1 MSMGSESPL
10 TGFSDLISCV
20 VERDDG
26 FAIDLPADWLQ
37 GRTSYGGLS
46 AALCLEATTRS
57 LPNLP
62 PLRSAQFQFI
72 GPAMGELKMTAE
84 ILRAGKSTVFSQAQV
99 SGEMGIAT
107 QASFCFGLS
116 RQTSHDFLNMPAPE
130 ALAPEV
136 YPAYFT
142 WPNRPNFMKHFEGR
156 LVSGARPCTADQ
168 APEMLVWLRHKDRN
182 PQSNLVSLLALADAL
197 PPAIFATYQEPVP
210 ISTVSWSVD
219 FLDESFENESS
230 WWLVRSI
237 AESARFGFSTQVISI
252 WKPDGTP
259 VLSARQNVA
268 IFGNPKQIKNP
279 VAID

>member
-10 TGFSDLISCV
+10 TGFSDLISRV
-20 VERDDG
+20 SEQDDG

-46 AALCLEATTRS
+46 AALCLEATIRS

-72 GPAMGELKMTAE
+72 GPAVGELKMTAK

-107 QASFCFGLS
+107 QASF
-116 RQTSHDFLNMPAPE
+116 E

-142 WPNRPNFMKHFEGR
+142 WPDRPNFMQHFEGQ
-156 LVSGARPCTADQ
+156 LVSGARPCTANQ

-182 PQSNLVSLLALADAL
+182 SQSNLVSLLALADAL

-219 FLDESFENESS
+219 FLDESFENESG

-237 AESARFGFSTQVISI
+237 AESSRFGFSTQVISI

-279 VAID
+279 VAMD